1 LRRGAIGSN
10 HGSLGTTLK
19 LLFNKQRRVHTT
31 GYRGT
36 QSQPQNP
43 TQTTIN
49 IIKEH
54 LMPDEEE
61 GIQTLILTRSLH
73 RRFIEEQKEIIR
85 KLIRYF
91 FPEREVFYT
100 FFDTPKIFH
109 EDALE
114 DILVFKEVIYEIIF
128 DQRGT
133 DFSFIFGTFPKEL
146 LHVFEGSKMIY
157 RKARLNTTRTA
168 MRFILTR
175 NLTNPLTEGATE
187 ELLLLQAN

>member
-1 LRRGAIGSN
+1 
-10 HGSLGTTLK
+10 LK

-36 QSQPQNP
+36 QSQPQTP

-54 LMPDEEE
+54 LMPDKEEV
-61 GIQTLILTRSLH
+61 IPTLILTRSQH

-85 KLIRYF
+85 KLIRDFY
-91 FPEREVFYT
+91 PEREVFYT
-100 FFDTPKIFH
+100 FFNTPKIVH
-109 EDALE
+109 DDTLE

-133 DFSFIFGTFPKEL
+133 DFLFYIRDLPEGTF
-146 LHVFEGSKMIY
+146 
-157 RKARLNTTRTA
+157 TR
-168 MRFILTR
+168 F
-175 NLTNPLTEGATE
+175 
-187 ELLLLQAN
+187 